1 MRTQVKADL
10 MLVLVTFFWG
20 VSYLLI
26 DLSLGELGPFS
37 LNTLRF
43 LFAFAAAV
51 LLFPKRLR
59 APSRATLKL
68 SLCTGMALLCV
79 YSFNTFGVKYTS
91 LTNAGFLCAL
101 TVVFTPLL
109 DYLFFR
115 TKPSRKLFLVLIMSV
130 TGIAL
135 LTLSSTL
142 RPALGDI
149 LCILCAVSNATY
161 LLVTERGVTGQE
173 INAFQLGIYQQLF
186 AGLGMLILS
195 LIFETPSLP
204 HSPKVWGS
212 VLILSLFCTGAAFL
226 IQAIALQYTTA
237 SHVGVIF
244 CLEPVFNSILAF
256 FVAHEVLTLQA
267 YFGGLLLLASL
278 LVMETDLTPLLRRL
292 RHT

>member
-1 MRTQVKADL
+1 

-26 DLSLGELGPFS
+26 DLSLGELGRFLSILCVFS
-37 LNTLRF
+37 LP
-43 LFAFAAAV
+43 
-51 LLFPKRLR
+51 LLPPCCSFPSVLR

-135 LTLSSTL
+135 LTLSNTL

-195 LIFETPSLP
+195 LILKLP
-204 HSPKVWGS
+204 
-212 VLILSLFCTGAAFL
+212 LSHIAPRSGAA
-226 IQAIALQYTTA
+226 Y
-237 SHVGVIF
+237 
-244 CLEPVFNSILAF
+244 
-256 FVAHEVLTLQA
+256 
-267 YFGGLLLLASL
+267 
-278 LVMETDLTPLLRRL
+278 
-292 RHT
+292 